1 MNIKERVAYLE
12 GLAEGM
18 NIQDTEHG
26 RFYVALVDTIKEMA
40 EEVDELSE
48 NAFDL
53 GEEIDVISRDLS
65 EVEEFLLDEDY
76 DDEDEDFDFDF
87 EDDEDFEG
95 EGCNKEGGFCCDF
108 DGDDDVE
115 FTISITCPECDTEL
129 ELDEEDVANESVTC
143 ESCNNVLELEIDEVD
158 IDDEEEQAEDTP
170 GVEDPQ

>member
-40 EEVDELSE
+40 EEIDELSE

-53 GEEIDVISRDLS
+53 GEEIDVLSRDLS
-65 EVEEFLLDEDY
+65 EVEEFLLDDDY
-76 DDEDEDFDFDF
+76 DIDDEDFDFDF
-87 EDDEDFEG
+87 EDDEDEDF
-95 EGCNKEGGFCCDF
+95 EGCNKEGGFCCDA
-108 DGDDDVE
+108 DGDDDDVE
-115 FTISITCPECDTEL
+115 FTINITCPECNTEI

-143 ESCNNVLELEIDEVD
+143 KSCNNVLELEIDEVD
-158 IDDEEEQAEDTP
+158 VDDDQAEEFA
-170 GVEDPQ
+170 GEESSN